1 MEHISNDQ
9 GFYRFPAM
17 AKLSEWNNH
26 QQVNKLREEVAEA
39 QITSSGLAVTR
50 MIDVQDAERYRKMYG
65 EELMDVIHDA
75 ETALRMEFS
84 DDEVAAL
91 RDFVEKKN
99 RDRGYYKEATNEKAT
114 A

>member
-1 MEHISNDQ
+1 MKREDMKLNSNDQ

-17 AKLSEWNNH
+17 AKLSEWNNR
-26 QQVNKLREEVAEA
+26 QQVNKLCDEASEVYIA
-39 QITSSGLAVTR
+39 SYNLAVAR
-50 MIDVQDAERYRKMYG
+50 VIDDQDTESYRQMYG
-65 EELMDVIHDA
+65 EELMDVIHAA

-99 RDRGYYKEATNEKAT
+99 RDRGYYKEDN
-114 A
+114 